1 MFYHHCYSHAQ
12 LEELA
17 DNLNRRYDAERLK
30 RPARIDVYDVVD
42 LLGARLAFEYL
53 SPDRTYLGATI
64 FRNGSLYVWP
74 GNPYVKNMTPKEK
87 LFYGGTII
95 IDRDLNEST
104 KEQDRFSENFTVI
117 HECFHYAKHQSSFRQ
132 SGHMSRSFSD
142 YGKKQVDKKD
152 ALFWIEHQANYSAA
166 AFLMPRNA
174 VEYGARHLLHYRGK
188 PLPFGFD
195 IKDDIKELG
204 NRFGVNY
211 SPIVYRLQTLN
222 ILESKFDPYI

>member
-1 MFYHHCYSHAQ
+1 M
-12 LEELA
+12 
-17 DNLNRRYDAERLK
+17 
-30 RPARIDVYDVVD
+30 YDVVD

-74 GNPYVKNMTPKEK
+74 GNPYVKNMMPKEK

-95 IDRDLNEST
+95 IDRDLSEST

-222 ILESKFDPYI
+222 ILKSKFDPYI

>member
-17 DNLNRRYDAERLK
+17 DNLKRRYDAERLK

-74 GNPYVKNMTPKEK
+74 GNPYVKNMMPKEK

-222 ILESKFDPYI
+222 ILKSKFDPYI

>member
-74 GNPYVKNMTPKEK
+74 GNPYVKNMMPKEK

-222 ILESKFDPYI
+222 ILKSKFDPYI

>member
-1 MFYHHCYSHAQ
+1 MGKDHPNVRGKQGEIS
-12 LEELA
+12 E
-17 DNLNRRYDAERLK
+17 

-74 GNPYVKNMTPKEK
+74 GNPYVKNMMPKEK

-95 IDRDLNEST
+95 IDRDLSEST

-117 HECFHYAKHQSSFRQ
+117 HECFHYAKHQSSLRQ

-222 ILESKFDPYI
+222 ILKSKFDPYI